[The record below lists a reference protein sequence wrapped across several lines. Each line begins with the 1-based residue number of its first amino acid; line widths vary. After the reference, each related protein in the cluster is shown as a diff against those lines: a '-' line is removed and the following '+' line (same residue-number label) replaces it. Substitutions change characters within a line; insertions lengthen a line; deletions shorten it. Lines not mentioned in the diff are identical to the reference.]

1 MLIELTRIDGS
12 KININFFQ
20 IEMVERKTNTVI
32 RMINEVSYIVTETP
46 AEIEEK
52 IKNIFGTKV
61 KLISGNKGGKIV
73 IEFYSSK
80 DLERIIELIDTIK
93 V

>member
-46 AEIEEK
+46 AEIEDK
-52 IKNIFGTKV
+52 IKKELKDILRELV
-61 KLISGNKGGKIV
+61 EGKYGEKKI
-73 IEFYSSK
+73 
-80 DLERIIELIDTIK
+80 
-93 V
+93 

>member
-46 AEIEEK
+46 TEIEEK
-52 IKNIFGTKV
+52 IKNELRNVLKELVGGEYGKKKV
-61 KLISGNKGGKIV
+61 
-73 IEFYSSK
+73 
-80 DLERIIELIDTIK
+80 
-93 V
+93 

>member
-52 IKNIFGTKV
+52 IKNELRNVLKELVGGEYGKKKV
-61 KLISGNKGGKIV
+61 
-73 IEFYSSK
+73 
-80 DLERIIELIDTIK
+80 
-93 V
+93 

>member
-46 AEIEEK
+46 TEIEEK
-52 IKNIFGTKV
+52 IKNELRDVLKELVGGEYGKKKV
-61 KLISGNKGGKIV
+61 
-73 IEFYSSK
+73 
-80 DLERIIELIDTIK
+80 
-93 V
+93 

>member
-52 IKNIFGTKV
+52 IKKELRDVLRELVEGEY
-61 KLISGNKGGKIV
+61 GKKKI
-73 IEFYSSK
+73 
-80 DLERIIELIDTIK
+80 
-93 V
+93 

>member
-46 AEIEEK
+46 SEIEEK
-52 IKNIFGTKV
+52 IKNELREVLKELVGGEYGKKKV
-61 KLISGNKGGKIV
+61 
-73 IEFYSSK
+73 
-80 DLERIIELIDTIK
+80 
-93 V
+93 

>member
-32 RMINEVSYIVTETP
+32 RMINEVSYIVIETP
-46 AEIEEK
+46 SEIKEK
-52 IKNIFGTKV
+52 IKNELRDVLKELV
-61 KLISGNKGGKIV
+61 GG
-73 IEFYSSK
+73 
-80 DLERIIELIDTIK
+80 
-93 V
+93 

>member
-46 AEIEEK
+46 SEIEEK
-52 IKNIFGTKV
+52 IKNKLREVLKELVGGEYGKKKV
-61 KLISGNKGGKIV
+61 
-73 IEFYSSK
+73 
-80 DLERIIELIDTIK
+80 
-93 V
+93 

>member
-32 RMINEVSYIVTETP
+32 RMINEISYIVTETP
-46 AEIEEK
+46 TEIEEK
-52 IKNIFGTKV
+52 IKNELRDVLKELVGGEYGKKKV
-61 KLISGNKGGKIV
+61 
-73 IEFYSSK
+73 
-80 DLERIIELIDTIK
+80 
-93 V
+93 